1 MNLYIKSLIEKELE
15 KRSASKFD
23 KPKVVSDLKE
33 LLIRYLNEQNMAPKG
48 NISDFMLKEIELAA
62 ESIAHGAQLDNLAK
76 DMLKIT

>member
-1 MNLYIKSLIEKELE
+1 MNLYIKNLIEKELA
-15 KRSASKFD
+15 KQSAAKFD

-33 LLIRYLNEQNMAPKG
+33 LLIRYLNEQNMASEG
-48 NISDFMLKEIELAA
+48 EISDFMLKEVERAA